1 MIILKCS
8 IAIIKERLDV
18 LLVQLPPHSLALNCV
33 SIFSSFTASAMLPL
47 ILNFPD
53 MKAMVGFS
61 LPKKRNRIIRKRKGT
76 GEKKHWYHIVVSSS
90 YFATTFY
97 CNSSKHLGKIIR
109 DVQKRSS
116 TDWLDAFWSYA
127 LKISIATEQSS
138 RHFYYKIT
146 DSQSDLCWKG
156 T

>member
-18 LLVQLPPHSLALNCV
+18 LLVQLSPHSLALNCV

-76 GEKKHWYHIVVSSS
+76 GEKKTLISYSS
-90 YFATTFY
+90 
-97 CNSSKHLGKIIR
+97 I
-109 DVQKRSS
+109 
-116 TDWLDAFWSYA
+116 
-127 LKISIATEQSS
+127 
-138 RHFYYKIT
+138 
-146 DSQSDLCWKG
+146 
-156 T
+156 